1 MLNVLVNCMM
11 TSYIYLNFPYMVHA
25 FIILILFIY
34 FLLPFIQFLAFSK
47 RINSTTTFMALNA
60 INEPTTNFIQ
70 HRVHNSPLHQA
81 TSPRKSWQ
89 FTFNNKN
96 FPDGK
101 LSYESHQVPS
111 NERFSWN
118 DVVRSS
124 RESTR
129 QERQDVMARA
139 NQIVM

>member
-1 MLNVLVNCMM
+1 MC
-11 TSYIYLNFPYMVHA
+11 
-25 FIILILFIY
+25 
-34 FLLPFIQFLAFSK
+34 SK

-60 INEPTTNFIQ
+60 NNEPTTNFIH
-70 HRVHNSPLHQA
+70 HRVHNSPLQTA
-81 TSPRKSWQ
+81 TSPRRSWQ

-101 LSYESHQVPS
+101 LSYESQQMG
-111 NERFSWN
+111 NERTYWN

-124 RESTR
+124 SRDGN
-129 QERQDVMARA
+129 RQDVMARA